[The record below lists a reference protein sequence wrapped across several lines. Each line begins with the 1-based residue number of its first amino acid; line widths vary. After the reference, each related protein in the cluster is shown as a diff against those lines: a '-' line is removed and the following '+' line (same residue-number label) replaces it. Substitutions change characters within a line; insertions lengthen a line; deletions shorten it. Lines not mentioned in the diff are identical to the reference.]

1 METEYTTV
9 ATSASAAP
17 SPWRMEP
24 YRLFFILGV
33 LLSWVGVGHWL
44 LYALGIS
51 ATYSCQLHGLIQMQG
66 FMMSFATGF
75 LLTALPRRTQSAPP
89 TFAEMAIL
97 ALALIAITAASVVE
111 NWAVAQV
118 AYAIIFAVLIR
129 FAITRFLGAASG
141 RRPPAAFVLIPIGI
155 AHALVGAA
163 AIFAESAGR
172 LPQWALGFGLLL
184 VEQGVFLCLAI
195 GVGSLVL
202 PLIAG
207 APPPPDLGSSPGETR
222 RAMLFAAAGASIF
235 VSLLLEQIGWVRTG
249 PLLRAL
255 VVAMGLGP
263 VAWRAAAKP
272 GLHRQFVRLA
282 AWMIPLGL
290 TVSALWPDYRVPALH
305 IVFIGGFGLMAF
317 AVATHVAVSHLDL
330 GDLAVG
336 RPWPVVVLGASFAL
350 ALAARLFADAS
361 ESYFAHLG
369 WAAGCWMVGSALWL
383 VFFAPKLLRVLK

>member
-1 METEYTTV
+1 METEYTAV
-9 ATSASAAP
+9 ASVASAS
-17 SPWRMEP
+17 SLWRMEP

-44 LYALGIS
+44 LYALGVS

-89 TFAEMAIL
+89 TFVEMAVI
-97 ALALIAITAASVVE
+97 ALALIGITVASVVE
-111 NWAVAQV
+111 DWAAAQV
-118 AYAIIFAVLIR
+118 GYAVIFAVLIR
-129 FAITRFLGAASG
+129 FAVTRFLGAASG

-155 AHALVGAA
+155 AHALLGAA
-163 AIFAESAGR
+163 AIFAEATGR
-172 LPQWALGFGLLL
+172 IPQWALGFGLLL

-207 APPPPDLGSSPGETR
+207 APPPPDLGSSPSETR
-222 RAMLFAAAGASIF
+222 RALVFAAAGAAIF
-235 VSLLLEQIGWVRTG
+235 VTLLLEQTGWVRAG
-249 PLLRAL
+249 PFLRA
-255 VVAMGLGP
+255 VIVAAGLGP
-263 VAWRAAAKP
+263 VALRATAKR
-272 GLHRQFVRLA
+272 GLHRQFVRVSV
-282 AWMIPLGL
+282 WMIPLGL
-290 TVSALWPDYRVPALH
+290 TISALWPDYRVPALH

-336 RPWPVVVLGASFAL
+336 RPWPVVVLGVSFSL

-361 ESYFAHLG
+361 ESYFVHLG
-369 WAAGCWMVGSALWL
+369 WAAGCWIVGSALWL
-383 VFFAPKLLRVLK
+383 VFFAPKLLHIPK